1 MAGGTG
7 FTPRDVTPEATR
19 PLIQRETPGLV
30 QVMLQESLKVTPTA
44 MLSRAA
50 AGIRGSTLVR
60 KFQNALD
67 ASVHLTHS
75 RAIKFNFPYQLL
87 MDMQLIK

>member
-30 QVMLQESLKVTPTA
+30 QVMLQESLKVRDCP
-44 MLSRAA
+44 SIHGVPFHRAQYKLLKS
-50 AGIRGSTLVR
+50 IDTV
-60 KFQNALD
+60 
-67 ASVHLTHS
+67 LT
-75 RAIKFNFPYQLL
+75 I
-87 MDMQLIK
+87 I